1 MAKVGVVGGARRC
14 VRLWAWLTL
23 EHGARVLPFLIEQV
37 VGNYGQLTV
46 GVAAMEVGG
55 ATGEEGVA
63 KGEMGG
69 AFGEKQPMDQVVD

>member
-1 MAKVGVVGGARRC
+1 MRAFVGVVNTRARGAC
-14 VRLWAWLTL
+14 SPV
-23 EHGARVLPFLIEQV
+23 EQV
-37 VGNYGQLTV
+37 VGNCGQLTV

-55 ATGEEGVA
+55 ATGGEGVA